1 MVKKTKFKRGGKTFL
16 EKTLGKVYEGS
27 MVADNISDNIR
38 RKKGTQLLD
47 EYKLRKDIAQLDY
60 DIAQGRKDHSDD
72 LNEKLKDRN
81 FKYDKLNSSNFNYRL
96 RLFGDVLNAFWRF
109 IGFIFSKIQ
118 FVFDKLPVYLSFFR
132 DTLILLLNLIRGFI
146 GVGQGALV
154 KVLILI
160 MIFVGIAMGISNA
173 LGSSSNPAIDK
184 KTSLNEFTTTPTPSI
199 GSYLN
204 STIKSFIPDSFTR
217 EMNNINS
224 RINNIF
230 GNDIKANSVNRIKRD
245 EITDGRY
252 NGTTNVRIKDDNNK
266 IHSII
271 KPKPYL
277 NIPVG
282 DLNSYPNID
291 YNKLPD
297 FIKKDLISSSNSKY
311 SDNIKF
317 ELKTKIKDKNEY
329 YIYKVVG
336 SGTNILENDKNE
348 INKFNVK
355 SGEPDIIKIKDKEK
369 HLYMFDVKDDKFV
382 YPENIGT
389 KLFNG

>member
-118 FVFDKLPVYLSFFR
+118 FVFDKLPIYLSFFR

-245 EITDGRY
+245 DITNGRY
-252 NGTTNVRIKDDNNK
+252 NGTTNVKINNDNNK

-271 KPKPYL
+271 KPK
-277 NIPVG
+277 NTIIIPVG
-282 DLNSYPNID
+282 DLNSYLNID
-291 YNKLPD
+291 YNKLPS
-297 FIKKDLISSSNSKY
+297 FIKTDLTTKNTNYSN
-311 SDNIKF
+311 NIIF
-317 ELKTKIKDKNEY
+317 NLSEKIKDNNTY
-329 YIYKVVG
+329 YKYEVVNN
-336 SGTNILENDKNE
+336 GTEILENDKNV
-348 INKFNVK
+348 INKFNII
-355 SGEPDIIKIKDKEK
+355 SREPEIIKIKDKEK
-369 HLYMFDVKDDKFV
+369 HLYMFDSKNDKFV

-389 KLFNG
+389 NLFNG

>member
-118 FVFDKLPVYLSFFR
+118 FVFDKLPAYLSFFR

-173 LGSSSNPAIDK
+173 LGSSSNPTIDK

-204 STIKSFIPDSFTR
+204 LTIKSFIPDSFTR

-245 EITDGRY
+245 EITEGRY
-252 NGTTNVRIKDDNNK
+252 NGTTNVKIRDDNNK
-266 IHSII
+266 IYSII
-271 KPKPYL
+271 KPKNEIY
-277 NIPVG
+277 IRVG
-282 DLNSYPNID
+282 DLNNYPNID
-291 YNKLPD
+291 YHKLPS
-297 FIKKDLISSSNSKY
+297 FIQNNLTSNNSKY
-311 SDNIKF
+311 SNNIKF
-317 ELKTKIKDKNEY
+317 ELDTKIKDNNQY
-329 YIYKVVG
+329 YIYKVAEQG
-336 SGTNILENDKNE
+336 SNVLENDKNE

-369 HLYMFDVKDDKFV
+369 HLYMFDFKDKFV